1 MDYEELSTL
10 LPFKTGD
17 GHDREGRPMIEVET
31 ATLDD
36 ILAAHGVPGEIDYLS
51 VDTEGSELEVLKGLD
66 LGRYR
71 PRLMTVE
78 HNSVRSRRR
87 EIIERLGHRGY
98 RPVLEDRSGVDA
110 WFVRGTGGA

>member
-1 MDYEELSTL
+1 VIQVD
-10 LPFKTGD
+10 
-17 GHDREGRPMIEVET
+17 T

-36 ILAAHGVPGEIDYLS
+36 IFAAHRVPGEIDYLS

-66 LGRYR
+66 LGNYR
-71 PRLMTVE
+71 PRVMTVE
-78 HNSVRSRRR
+78 HNFVPWRRR
-87 EIIERLGHRGY
+87 EIIEHLGRCGY